1 MSRWSEFEARLRQV
15 EADIQKMERM
25 LQSPSITEER
35 RADLRARVDELKRR
49 QEQVTRE
56 VFAMLSPWDNV
67 QLARHQ
73 ERPYTL
79 DYVAAISNDFVELH
93 GDRRF
98 SDDPAV
104 VAGLASLKGQT
115 VAVIG
120 HQKGR
125 DVKER
130 QSRNFGS
137 ARPEGYRKSAR
148 VMQLA
153 EKLGFP
159 VVSFI
164 DTPAAESRLDAE
176 ERGIS
181 NAIAE
186 NMELMSGLRTPIVVV
201 IIGEGGSG
209 GAIGMAVGDHV
220 MMLEHSIYSVIPPES
235 CAVILNAFGRD
246 ANRASEAA
254 EALRL
259 AAKETMALGAVDE
272 IIPEPL
278 GGAHRDPAAAAANVE
293 KAITRALTRLQAV
306 PVDELVK
313 ARYAKLRGV
322 RHYL

>member
-1 MSRWSEFEARLRQV
+1 MRWIDFEARLRQV
-15 EADIQKMERM
+15 EADIQKMERL
-25 LQSPSITEER
+25 LQSPSISEER
-35 RADLRARVDELKRR
+35 RASLRLRVDDLKRR

-67 QLARHQ
+67 LLARHQ
-73 ERPYTL
+73 DRPYTL
-79 DYVAAISNDFVELH
+79 DYVAAICDDFIELH

-98 SDDPAV
+98 GDDPAI
-104 VAGLASLKGQT
+104 VAGLASYHGQT

-130 QSRNFGS
+130 QFRNFGS

-148 VMQLA
+148 VMKLA

-159 VVSFI
+159 VLTFI

-186 NMELMSGLRTPIVVV
+186 NMELMSCLRTPIIVT

-209 GAIGMAVGDHV
+209 GAIGLAVGDHV

-235 CAVILNAFGRD
+235 CAVILNTFGRD
-246 ANRASEAA
+246 ASRAPEAA

-259 AAKETMALGAVDE
+259 AAKETLALGAVDE

-278 GGAHRDPAAAAANVE
+278 GGAHRDPAAAAANVD
-293 KAITRALTRLQAV
+293 KAITRALARLQAM
-306 PVDELVK
+306 PAEALVA
-313 ARYAKLRGV
+313 ARYQKLRGIG
-322 RHYL
+322 HYL

>member
-1 MSRWSEFEARLRQV
+1 MQKWYATEALR
-15 EADIQKMERM
+15 I
-25 LQSPSITEER
+25 
-35 RADLRARVDELKRR
+35 
-49 QEQVTRE
+49 
-56 VFAMLSPWDNV
+56 
-67 QLARHQ
+67 
-73 ERPYTL
+73 
-79 DYVAAISNDFVELH
+79 
-93 GDRRF
+93 
-98 SDDPAV
+98 
-104 VAGLASLKGQT
+104 
-115 VAVIG
+115 IG

-130 QSRNFGS
+130 QFRNFGS

-186 NMELMSGLRTPIVVV
+186 NMELMSCLRTPIVVV